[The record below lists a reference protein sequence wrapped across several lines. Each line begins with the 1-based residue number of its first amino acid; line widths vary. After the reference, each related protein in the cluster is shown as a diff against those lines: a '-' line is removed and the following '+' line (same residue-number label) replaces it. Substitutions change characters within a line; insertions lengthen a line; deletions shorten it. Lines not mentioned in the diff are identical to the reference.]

1 MAVRTATQVL
11 EAMVAMFDSIEDLFG
26 THDRAVAR
34 IRWRGWRSDGTEID
48 RETDDIIRVE
58 AGRAIEHWG
67 GALPM
72 TDSKAR

>member
-1 MAVRTATQVL
+1 
-11 EAMVAMFDSIEDLFG
+11 MFDSIEGLFG

-48 RETDDIIRVE
+48 RETIDIIRVE

-67 GALPM
+67 AH
-72 TDSKAR
+72 SR